1 MRGQPTPRPMA
12 FGYLGA
18 PPAVVVP
25 PPMVWGVRGA
35 GGMIAST
42 GALYRWFRWL
52 QRNPDMKTMFEE
64 RPEEEGYAWH
74 VERDDKG
81 RRKIHK
87 GGGMPQYASQIIHY
101 PDDGILIIWIS
112 NDLQK
117 RWRKD
122 LNSGIAGVAL
132 R

>member
-1 MRGQPTPRPMA
+1 MA

-18 PPAVVVP
+18 PPAIVEP
-25 PPMVWGVRGA
+25 PPLRWGTRGA

-42 GALYRWFRWL
+42 GALYRWFLWL

-64 RPEEEGYAWH
+64 RPEDEGYAWH
-74 VERDDKG
+74 VARDDKG
-81 RRKIHK
+81 RRMIHK

-101 PDDGILIIWIS
+101 PDDGLLIIWIS